1 MKKTHINQISLL
13 FRKAVWSFVFISLIS
28 FNYFPAT
35 TFISGLGE
43 YLSLT
48 SAESQRE
55 MSKQAGKNES
65 VPYSNSGE
73 EKSESD
79 TQLKDL
85 KATIYSKNRRLVSYK
100 TKLVS
105 ISLSRTIIEKNPRND
120 TFPRYFSNLSNTCF
134 VSLYRFSIF

>member
-1 MKKTHINQISLL
+1 MKKTHLNQAALL
-13 FRKAVWSFVFISLIS
+13 FRKATWFFVFISLIS

-48 SAESQRE
+48 SVESQRE
-55 MSKQAGKNES
+55 MSKQADKNES

-85 KATIYSKNRRLVSYK
+85 KATIYYKNRRLVSEK
-100 TKLVS
+100 TKPVFNGFSHAILK
-105 ISLSRTIIEKNPRND
+105 KNAAD
-120 TFPRYFSNLSNTCF
+120 ASFPRYFSNLSNTCF